1 MDARAE
7 LSFSQLLQQVQCCT
21 LCQPHLPL
29 PAKPILQMAPQARLL
44 IAGQA
49 PGRKA
54 HDSGRPFTDASGARL
69 RDWLGLSEAEFYDPA
84 KVAILPMGF
93 CYPGTGP
100 HGDLPPRPEC
110 AAKWR
115 QALLARL
122 PAVKLTLVLGQYAQ
136 AYHLP
141 VLPGAS
147 PSAWSVTQTVQQ
159 WRQYGPALVPLPHPS
174 PRNQRW
180 LVQNPWFAS
189 DLLPLLRQQ
198 IRQILAE
205 PAR

>member
-7 LSFSQLLQQVQCCT
+7 LSFSQLLQQVQRCT
-21 LCQPHLPL
+21 VCQPHLPL
-29 PAKPILQMAPQARLL
+29 QAKPILQMAPQARLL

-180 LVQNPWFAS
+180 LVQNPWFVS